1 MTLNIIS
8 AQSIVFTGEVKS
20 VTLPGEMGRFTV
32 LRDHASLISTLAPG
46 EISYTD
52 AEGVEHATP
61 VDGGIVSVDNNVIS
75 VCVA

>member
-8 AQSIVFTGEVKS
+8 AQSVMFSGEINS
-20 VTLPGEMGRFTV
+20 VTLPGTLGSFTV
-32 LRDHASLISTLAPG
+32 LRDHASLISTLTKG

-52 AEGVEHATP
+52 TDGNKHTAAITGGV
-61 VDGGIVSVDNNVIS
+61 VSVDNNIIS

>member
-32 LRDHASLISTLAPG
+32 LRDHASLISTLSRG

-52 AEGVEHATP
+52 ADGAEHKAPVE
-61 VDGGIVSVDNNVIS
+61 GGIVSVDNNVIS

>member
-20 VTLPGEMGRFTV
+20 VTLPGAKGRFTV
-32 LRDHASLISTLAPG
+32 LRDHASLISTLVAG
-46 EISYTD
+46 DVVYTD
-52 AEGVEHATP
+52 ESGQQLSASIA
-61 VDGGIVSVDNNVIS
+61 GGIVSVDNNVIS